1 VVKTVSNP
9 STLTALAENIVNSNE
24 DVDRDYRAKKKTAR
38 TKVMEINRV
47 REESEKIGID
57 ESKQTRPNWDKER
70 EIEIRKN
77 AEEKLENLS
86 KQ

>member
-1 VVKTVSNP
+1 VKTVSNP

>member
-1 VVKTVSNP
+1 MVKTVSNP
-9 STLTALAENIVNSNE
+9 STLTALAENIVNTNE

>member
-1 VVKTVSNP
+1 MVKTVSNP